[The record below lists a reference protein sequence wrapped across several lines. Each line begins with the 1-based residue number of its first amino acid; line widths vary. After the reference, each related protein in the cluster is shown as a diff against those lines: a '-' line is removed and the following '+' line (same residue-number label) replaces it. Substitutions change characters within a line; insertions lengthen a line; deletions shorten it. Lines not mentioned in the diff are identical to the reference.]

1 MSWYDRVIHNEER
14 DEYMLTINHVTK
26 KYKDFVAVNDISL
39 SLDEGKMLGFL
50 GRNGAGKTT
59 TFRMILGLTPV
70 TEGQILY
77 NNQIIDKTLYDRI
90 GYLPE
95 ERGLHPKMKVEDE
108 LRYLASLK
116 GMKNKA
122 INKEIDYWLD
132 RFDIEQNRKRKLN
145 HYQKVINKNSIISK
159 YVTQTR
165 IINIR

>member
-1 MSWYDRVIHNEER
+1 
-14 DEYMLTINHVTK
+14 
-26 KYKDFVAVNDISL
+26 
-39 SLDEGKMLGFL
+39 
-50 GRNGAGKTT
+50 
-59 TFRMILGLTPV
+59 
-70 TEGQILY
+70 
-77 NNQIIDKTLYDRI
+77 
-90 GYLPE
+90 
-95 ERGLHPKMKVEDE
+95 MKVEDE